1 VQVARS
7 RTVAASPEAVWELV
21 SDPWHLPRWWPK
33 VVRVEEC
40 TPTAWTKVLTT
51 PRGRTVRADYTR
63 TEFHAPDRIAWQQE
77 LAESPFE
84 AILEESET
92 VVEVAPAGDGSARVT
107 LRLSQSLRGRYRI
120 GGGFLLRRATRRQLD
135 AALEGIEAALPVA
148 G

>member
-1 VQVARS
+1 MQVSRS
-7 RTVAASPEAVWELV
+7 RTVEAPPEAVWELV
-21 SDPWHLPRWWPK
+21 SDPWHLPRWWPS

-40 TPTAWTKVLTT
+40 TPTAWTKVLTS

-63 TEFHAPDRIAWQQE
+63 TEFHEPDRIAWRQE
-77 LAESPFE
+77 LEESPFE
-84 AILEESET
+84 AILEESVTE
-92 VVEVAPAGDGSARVT
+92 VELEPDGDAAARVT

-135 AALEGIEAALPVA
+135 EALAGIEAAVVE